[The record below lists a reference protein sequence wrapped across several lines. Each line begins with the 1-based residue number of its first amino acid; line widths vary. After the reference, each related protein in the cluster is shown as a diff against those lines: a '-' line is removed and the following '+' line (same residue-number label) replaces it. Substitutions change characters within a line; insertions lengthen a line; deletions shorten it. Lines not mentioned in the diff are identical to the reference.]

1 MEITKQPNSR
11 QTGTFVKCAELL
23 GDREKQGF
31 KLQAGPSASRT
42 AATWA
47 LPQSDSN
54 ASSD

>member
-31 KLQAGPSASRT
+31 KLQAGTSASRT